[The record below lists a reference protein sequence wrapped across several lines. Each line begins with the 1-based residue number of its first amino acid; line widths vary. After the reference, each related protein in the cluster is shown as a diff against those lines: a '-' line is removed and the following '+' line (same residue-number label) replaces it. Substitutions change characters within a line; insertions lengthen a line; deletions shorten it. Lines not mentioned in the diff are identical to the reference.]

1 MESERDGSAKKIM
14 NRKTEAALL
23 RMSALRKRWVL
34 TLLTFGGFLW
44 AMNILLAGGWSA
56 AVRWSWTIAAAT
68 FCLYVLAVLWK
79 ALPYNYRLE
88 DGDFLPYFGSG
99 NLVSLL
105 RGWFLAALAG
115 FLIAPRA
122 DGILAWLPG
131 ILYILNG
138 IADLLDG
145 FLARRAHQVT
155 AMGERLDMSLDG
167 FGVLFASLLL
177 YRYGKL
183 PVWILLVGIAR
194 FLFLLVA
201 KLREMRGKSIYELPP
216 SVLRRAL
223 AGVQMGFLGG
233 ALLPVFMP
241 PATVWAGAFF
251 SFPFLLHFGRDLLWM
266 AGICQNSVALE
277 LHPRFARPARLG
289 KHLSLKWLPLAL
301 RLTLGI
307 VVGKQLWGWLNA
319 LPSFLSAWTPLG
331 SAQTQYDLMLVFYTI
346 GWVSVVLG
354 LVGRGGAALLLIGV
368 GLQQGILPL
377 GWAGFITLASAWLV
391 LFLGSGLV
399 ALWSPEEWLIHHRLG
414 EDRNE

>member
-1 MESERDGSAKKIM
+1 M

-23 RMSALRKRWVL
+23 RIRALRKRWVL
-34 TLLTFGGFLW
+34 TLLTFGSSLW

-56 AVRWSWTIAAAT
+56 AVRWSWTIAAAI

-88 DGDFLPYFGSG
+88 DGAFLPYFGSG

-105 RGWFLAALAG
+105 RAWFLAALAG
-115 FLIAPRA
+115 FLIAPLPS
-122 DGILAWLPG
+122 GILTWLPG
-131 ILYILNG
+131 LLYIFNG

-145 FLARRAHQVT
+145 YLARRAHQVT

-194 FLFLLVA
+194 FLFLLVV
-201 KLREMRGKSIYELPP
+201 KLREKQGKPVYDLPP
-216 SVLRRAL
+216 SDLRRAL

-233 ALLPVFMP
+233 ALLPVFTP
-241 PATVWAGAFF
+241 PATIWAGAIF
-251 SFPFLLHFGRDLLWM
+251 SLPFLLHFGRDLLWM
-266 AGICQNSVALE
+266 AGICHYRMASTLSS
-277 LHPRFARPARLG
+277 RLISAG
-289 KHLSLKWLPLAL
+289 KHLLLNWLPIVL
-301 RLTLGI
+301 RLILG
-307 VVGKQLWGWLNA
+307 VLVSQQLWDWLNSP
-319 LPSFLSAWTPLG
+319 PSFLSAWTPLG
-331 SAQTQYDLMLVFYTI
+331 SAQTQYDLMLVFYAL
-346 GWVSVVLG
+346 GLPSVVLG

-377 GWAGFITLASAWLV
+377 GWADFITLASASLM

-414 EDRNE
+414 EGRNE